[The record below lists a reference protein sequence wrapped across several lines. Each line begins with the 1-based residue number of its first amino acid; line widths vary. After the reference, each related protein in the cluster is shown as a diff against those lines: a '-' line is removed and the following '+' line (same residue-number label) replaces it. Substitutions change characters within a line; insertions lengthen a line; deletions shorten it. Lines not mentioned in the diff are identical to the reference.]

1 MVSMINGCDVQ
12 SECNFPFPLKKPV
25 ALAPWQIAIY
35 MAEFASGKTE
45 HFSREETDLI
55 GPRVSP
61 GY

>member
-1 MVSMINGCDVQ
+1 
-12 SECNFPFPLKKPV
+12 
-25 ALAPWQIAIY
+25 

-61 GY
+61 GYWGLQ